1 MQDGVGV
8 RVPCV
13 RCGKVRYV
21 KPVKEEGNL
30 CQSCY
35 LRSMRNRVRTK
46 PDFSLCHRLRDAGRC
61 SHE

>member
-1 MQDGVGV
+1 M
-8 RVPCV
+8 RVPCSS
-13 RCGKVRYV
+13 CGKVRYV
-21 KPVKEEGNL
+21 KPEKEEDNL

-46 PDFSLCHRLRDAGRC
+46 PDFSMVNRLRDAGRC